1 MTNDT
6 VYVLH
11 DAGAHI
17 HAASNSPAAIRA
29 ILDEDFGPNDL
40 TEEILVTRYR
50 DGKPDETW
58 NGTEL
63 PDELNP
69 VFEEA

>member
-1 MTNDT
+1 MKNDT

-11 DAGAHI
+11 DIGAHI
-17 HAASNSPAAIRA
+17 HAASTSPATIKA
-29 ILDEDFGPNDL
+29 ILEHDFEPDQVD
-40 TEEILVTRYR
+40 EEILVTRYR
-50 DGKPDETW
+50 DGSPDETW

-63 PDELNP
+63 PDDLNP